1 MKTKK
6 YSIINLD
13 KFITKSLYE
22 KNTGY
27 YMSKNPFGKKGDFIT
42 SPNISI
48 FFSEIIAIWIISFWK
63 NLKEPK
69 KLNIIELGAG
79 NGEMINIISRTFKK
93 FPILNNICKIYI
105 LEKSPYLIKLQKK
118 KNKP

>member
-6 YSIINLD
+6 YSIISLD

-42 SPNISI
+42 SPNI
-48 FFSEIIAIWIISFWK
+48 
-63 NLKEPK
+63 
-69 KLNIIELGAG
+69 
-79 NGEMINIISRTFKK
+79 
-93 FPILNNICKIYI
+93 
-105 LEKSPYLIKLQKK
+105 LQKK
-118 KNKP
+118 SDDRLTDGQTFWKSGPIEHLFFLPRERRSAS

>member
-6 YSIINLD
+6 YSIVNLD
-13 KFITKSLYE
+13 KFIRKSLYE

-63 NLKEPK
+63 NLKE
-69 KLNIIELGAG
+69 
-79 NGEMINIISRTFKK
+79 
-93 FPILNNICKIYI
+93 
-105 LEKSPYLIKLQKK
+105 
-118 KNKP
+118 